1 MYNVLHVI
9 GYMGS
14 GGDTSVVLDVL
25 DNMDKSKFH
34 FDFVTHNG
42 AKENCIELVRNKGSK
57 VFVMD
62 GDVRQLGLHRYYK
75 EFLALLEKSETKYD
89 AIHVHTGMQ
98 SGVALS
104 AARKAGIPNRICH
117 SHVTSIQR
125 KASVIKKIVAVPIF
139 RYLYMK
145 NSTQKV
151 SCSRDSGNFLYGR
164 KADFTVVYNAVDTE
178 RYLNISPQKVY
189 ETKKSLGF
197 GENDILIGHVA
208 RMRNMKNQRFVL
220 SLAEKLSEQAETA
233 NIKFVLVGEDTDFE
247 EIKRLA
253 ENMPNVTLTGRRSD
267 IPVLMKMFDCVIL
280 PSLPG
285 EGFPVTMLEAQAAG
299 CRCIISENVTNEVE
313 VGLKLVKSIPLSD
326 TEAWLSELKS
336 VSVSKDTGSMYAEK
350 LMAMGFSS
358 EQFVK
363 NWLNLY
369 K

>member
-1 MYNVLHVI
+1 MYNVF
-9 GYMGS
+9 YMGS

-42 AKENCIELVRNKGSK
+42 AKEDCIGLVRNKGSK

-62 GDVRQLGLHRYYK
+62 GDVRQLGLRRYYK
-75 EFLALLEKSETKYD
+75 DFLDLLEKSETKYD

-104 AARKAGIPNRICH
+104 
-117 SHVTSIQR
+117 
-125 KASVIKKIVAVPIF
+125 VAVPIF

-233 NIKFVLVGEDTDFE
+233 NIKFVLVGEGTDFE